1 MCSLALQ
8 FKAAPN
14 FVFSFFDFSIFEK
27 VASSSLLTISFS
39 LLTISFL
46 LGVRFSR
53 GGVGM
58 FFEGGVGTIFEGGVG
73 SIFAGG

>member
-39 LLTISFL
+39 LLTISFSL

-53 GGVGM
+53 GGWVC
-58 FFEGGVGTIFEGGVG
+58 FSRGGWVCFSRGGWG
-73 SIFAGG
+73 RFS